1 MTMATITTS
10 RPASEREESS
20 LDVGGPLQELRR
32 YVRVYVAVNGL
43 AIVLVYL
50 ALWFWIGLAVDYGF
64 FRAFTIDW
72 VQELPRWF
80 RAAVLAV
87 LATTGLVL
95 ALAQVARLVR
105 GLRNTALALVLE
117 RRFPLHLGDRLITA
131 VELADPRKVE
141 RYGYSP
147 LMVEQTRR
155 DAAERL
161 AGLAIP
167 GVLDWQRLRRVVT
180 LVALVLAGP
189 YIVAGAAYAAL
200 HRADVPGFF
209 RRFNDVAVIWF
220 ERNILLVD
228 TIWPRHAYLELL
240 NEEFAHGDEMRI
252 GRDTAAP
259 ALRVRALKWVIAD
272 SNRRRAPEGWRALQ
286 WSDLTPELL
295 GEPINSDAVL
305 PEWKKWTVDRVAL
318 EIEKPE
324 VRGSVSA
331 DAVLVVRDALE
342 RLHVV
347 GSSSSMRRRLRE
359 LDIPT
364 EVTVFYQGS
373 SSRSDQTMHQLPN
386 NEYAGVPDLKETI
399 EFTVRGNDYYTPP
412 KRITVVPPP
421 AIVELLLDE
430 AQPAYLYHQI
440 PSDGTKDDLRGK
452 KHRFK
457 DRPVSLT
464 GDTSRIDVP
473 VGTDVEL
480 TARTDKDLRR
490 PEGVRLLPHPG
501 AAEVRAPL
509 LQIDSRAFRGR
520 FDHITSPVDFVFR
533 FTDTDGVVGQRHIII
548 RPVEDLAPEVDV
560 QIETVRR
567 TNQGYMVTPM
577 AMVPFSGKVS
587 DDHGLAEVKY
597 AYTLSGGDARTD
609 SGSLGVLAATA
620 AGQLSSGL
628 VWGLGSVAILS
639 AGGRGGDEDDKPTQN
654 APMTT
659 FEQMARER
667 SANAGSLAKLSEM
680 LLAPPRDALLKD
692 FNLDPDLEAFS
703 VERLG
708 LKVAEEKAAQPHYR
722 LRLSVVATDTNIETG
737 PRSSQSKERFTVLVV
752 SEHELLAEVA
762 KEEENLRIKLEDAIN
777 RLKDGK
783 LKLEKVTQ
791 ELPDLKPDEFS
802 PLARRAEE
810 IGESIVKSW
819 DATREVYADYK
830 RILKELKANRVQP
843 GMINKVNDKI
853 CEPLDGAVSVEFV
866 QSDESMRDFQKKLE
880 EKTVDRGRADLA
892 RQNLDR
898 LITRLSSVLEA
909 MADVT
914 TINRIIEM
922 LVKIEKGEREEYERL
937 RKLLKQKQE
946 EVLDNLSDP
955 KKQ

>member
-1 MTMATITTS
+1 
-10 RPASEREESS
+10 
-20 LDVGGPLQELRR
+20 L
-32 YVRVYVAVNGL
+32 NGL
-43 AIVLVYL
+43 AVVLIYL
-50 ALWFWIGLAVDYGF
+50 SLWFWLGLAVDYGF
-64 FRAFTIDW
+64 FRAFMIDW
-72 VQELPRWF
+72 VQVLPQWF
-80 RAAVLAV
+80 RVAVLVV
-87 LATTGLVL
+87 LAAGGLAIV
-95 ALAQVARLVR
+95 ATQAARLVR

-117 RRFPLHLGDRLITA
+117 RHFSALLGDRLITA
-131 VELADPRKVE
+131 VELADPRKVV

-147 LMVEQTRR
+147 LMVEQTTR
-155 DAAERL
+155 DAADRL

-167 GVLDWQRLRRVVT
+167 GVLDWQRLKRVVT
-180 LVALVLAGP
+180 LVALLILGP
-189 YIVAGAAYAAL
+189 YLVAGAAYAAL
-200 HRADVPGFF
+200 HRADIAGFG

-220 ERNILLVD
+220 ERNILLFD

-272 SNRRRAPEGWRALQ
+272 SNRRRAPEGWRALL

-295 GEPINSDAVL
+295 GEPINSAAIL
-305 PEWKKWTVDRVAL
+305 PQWREWTVDRVAL

-331 DAVLVVRDALE
+331 DAVLAVRDALE
-342 RLHVV
+342 RLHVLA
-347 GSSSSMRRRLRE
+347 SSSRVRRQLRE
-359 LDIPT
+359 LDIPS
-364 EVTVFYQGS
+364 EVTVYYQGA

-386 NEYAGVPDLKETI
+386 NEYAGVPDLKESI

-490 PEGVRLLPHPG
+490 PEGVRLLPRQG
-501 AAEVRAPL
+501 AAEIKAPL
-509 LQIDSRAFRGR
+509 LQVDSRAFRGR
-520 FDHITSPVDFVFR
+520 FDHVTAPVDFVFR

-597 AYTLSGGDARTD
+597 AYTLSGGDTRTD
-609 SGSLGVLAATA
+609 SASLGVLATTA
-620 AGQLSSGL
+620 AAQLSSGV
-628 VWGLGSVAILS
+628 VWGLGSVALLS
-639 AGGRGGDEDDKPTQN
+639 AGGRGTDEDERPVQT

-659 FEQMARER
+659 FEQLARER
-667 SANAGSLAKLSEM
+667 TASASSLAKLPDL
-680 LLAPPRDALLKD
+680 LLAPPRDVLLKD
-692 FNLDPDLEAFS
+692 YTLDPDLEAFS
-703 VERLG
+703 VEPLG
-708 LKVAEEKAAQPHYR
+708 LKVADEKAAQPHYR
-722 LRLSVVATDTNIETG
+722 LRLSVVATDNNIETG

-752 SEHELLAEVA
+752 SEHELLAEIA

-802 PLARRAEE
+802 PLARRTEE

-819 DATREVYADYK
+819 DATREVFADYK

-853 CEPLDGAVSVEFV
+853 CEPLDGAVSVDFV
-866 QSDESMRDFQKKLE
+866 QSDESMHDFQKKLE
-880 EKTVDRGRADLA
+880 EKSADRGAADLA

-898 LITRLSSVLEA
+898 LINRLSGVLEA

-937 RKLLKQKQE
+937 RKLLKQKQD
-946 EVLDNLSDP
+946 EVLDNLSEP
-955 KKQ
+955 KTKDK